1 MSKKSHQT
9 TIYFKTAEKPNW
21 IDLILTNR
29 PQSFQ
34 SSFVI
39 ETGLSYFHRILVLEV
54 KFRRL
59 PAKLITYRDF
69 KKFDNERFINC
80 LQSVLSD
87 PHADWNIRNPDI
99 FFQIRQ
105 KVLDDHAPQT
115 KKYICGNHK
124 SFMSKRLSK
133 ATMQKARFRNKFLKN
148 PTNENRYFYTKKRNL
163 SASVSRKEK
172 KITLQTLMKRISPII
187 ENFCILLNHF
197 FLKKINQVKVF
208 C

>member
-1 MSKKSHQT
+1 
-9 TIYFKTAEKPNW
+9 
-21 IDLILTNR
+21 
-29 PQSFQ
+29 
-34 SSFVI
+34 
-39 ETGLSYFHRILVLEV
+39 
-54 KFRRL
+54 
-59 PAKLITYRDF
+59 
-69 KKFDNERFINC
+69 
-80 LQSVLSD
+80 
-87 PHADWNIRNPDI
+87 
-99 FFQIRQ
+99 
-105 KVLDDHAPQT
+105 
-115 KKYICGNHK
+115 
-124 SFMSKRLSK
+124 MSKRLSK